1 MNNNENAEYNN
12 TLHFHVYNI
21 LCLHIIDN
29 LTINNKKTT
38 STQIIIDVVFY
49 YTNYLFNFAVITRRA
64 NSIIN
69 KIFTNKP
76 SH

>member
-29 LTINNKKTT
+29 LTSLYITPIFINNFI
-38 STQIIIDVVFY
+38 SISQFHMANLQCHQ
-49 YTNYLFNFAVITRRA
+49 NYKHLHN
-64 NSIIN
+64 
-69 KIFTNKP
+69 P
-76 SH
+76 S

>member
-29 LTINNKKTT
+29 LTIPYL
-38 STQIIIDVVFY
+38 SIW
-49 YTNYLFNFAVITRRA
+49 YLFL
-64 NSIIN
+64 IISC
-69 KIFTNKP
+69 K
-76 SH
+76 SR

>member
-29 LTINNKKTT
+29 LTKFFKFFSKKLLTKY
-38 STQIIIDVVFY
+38 SVMHIIIHVAD
-49 YTNYLFNFAVITRRA
+49 TAADKKRQMR
-64 NSIIN
+64 
-69 KIFTNKP
+69 K
-76 SH
+76 

>member
-29 LTINNKKTT
+29 LTTLVSINLDNTLK
-38 STQIIIDVVFY
+38 QIKD
-49 YTNYLFNFAVITRRA
+49 
-64 NSIIN
+64 
-69 KIFTNKP
+69 KIFKYN
-76 SH
+76 SCFY

>member
-29 LTINNKKTT
+29 LTRHKGVHM
-38 STQIIIDVVFY
+38 QDVVFLP
-49 YTNYLFNFAVITRRA
+49 NIQF
-64 NSIIN
+64 
-69 KIFTNKP
+69 
-76 SH
+76 

>member
-29 LTINNKKTT
+29 LTNDGLICLSACLASNLTLT
-38 STQIIIDVVFY
+38 SVVFESY
-49 YTNYLFNFAVITRRA
+49 Y
-64 NSIIN
+64 
-69 KIFTNKP
+69 
-76 SH
+76 